1 MSKYSA
7 NTIASMNYHGFQLDQ
22 EFDCFVR
29 PNLGMFL
36 ANSNSINRTNP
47 QTMLEQ
53 LFQEGCE
60 LTVGPP
66 APSNG
71 ESYNCGIYIFNYKEI
86 LRKRKNNF
94 SMVASESIINI
105 NESDSYDDK
114 SKAQN
119 YPLIADGQVLKIIEE
134 ILVLVGNY
142 NSSIAKCY
150 YEIDS
155 VDNSEKAIKAIN
167 DYLKNLIDKYHGLN
181 LYLILCSL
189 KDISKDSYL
198 KNIIAYIEK
207 ALEYEMIKSTPVI
220 SRELE
225 EITNASINFILK
237 YLGETEFIDS
247 QNTIKIYD
255 FLDFETII
263 SKYSP
268 VERLII
274 LRNIKT
280 YFSDRSI
287 TFPRLIVNTLDNLR
301 NKSFEEKYSSDL
313 IENENLTQ
321 S

>member
-1 MSKYSA
+1 
-7 NTIASMNYHGFQLDQ
+7 
-22 EFDCFVR
+22 
-29 PNLGMFL
+29 
-36 ANSNSINRTNP
+36 
-47 QTMLEQ
+47 
-53 LFQEGCE
+53 
-60 LTVGPP
+60 
-66 APSNG
+66 
-71 ESYNCGIYIFNYKEI
+71 
-86 LRKRKNNF
+86 
-94 SMVASESIINI
+94 MVASESIINI

-150 YEIDS
+150 YNNDS

-287 TFPRLIVNTLDNLR
+287 TFPRFIVNTLNNLR